1 LEAIT
6 MYCFNINVDE
16 SDLYTVIKFIPSC
29 LYFTWVSYSMIKR
42 LFQYYIWWLEL
53 RCITPLIS
61 VIAWRAVLLV
71 EETGVP
77 VEYHRPATSHWQ
89 TLSHNVCIEY
99 TSQWTGFK
107 LTLVVIGTDCIGSC
121 KSNYHK
127 ITTTM
132 APLALLKKFAIK
144 TNTLKS
150 FHFVTEKNN

>member
-77 VEYHRPATSHWQ
+77 VEYHRSAARHWQ
-89 TLSHNVCIEY
+89 TLWHNVVSS
-99 TSQWTGFK
+99 T
-107 LTLVVIGTDCIGSC
+107 
-121 KSNYHK
+121 
-127 ITTTM
+127 
-132 APLALLKKFAIK
+132 PLLSGIQTHNFSGDRHWL
-144 TNTLKS
+144 
-150 FHFVTEKNN
+150 HM